1 MRSALRPRLALPLV
15 VVALVAGA
23 LTAQGRA
30 GRSHLVEATNVRV
43 VVPRGQPVEIA
54 FVGASDFPTFTQ
66 DFRHAIQMAIEDHP
80 TIRGF
85 PVQINEFDPPCSSGP
100 GSDAENVAAADKVV
114 ANAQNTAVIGHV
126 CSTGFRPALPIYES
140 ADVVTLSGSATAADL
155 PSNGPTVFNRT
166 AVPDPGFDT
175 WYTVVRTLPSDLEFD
190 EDFTA
195 EFGSAPSDFSD
206 LYFDATT
213 LLLRRLRQ
221 TSRLDG
227 GRLVI
232 DRSALATAVRNT
244 RYFRGVSCRVTLD
257 SSGNRTDDPMALS
270 HCAAG

>member
-1 MRSALRPRLALPLV
+1 M
-15 VVALVAGA
+15 
-23 LTAQGRA
+23 
-30 GRSHLVEATNVRV
+30 NVRD
-43 VVPRGQPVEIA
+43 
-54 FVGASDFPTFTQ
+54 STFEVMRRLGMTRI
-66 DFRHAIQMAIEDHP
+66 F
-80 TIRGF
+80 G
-85 PVQINEFDPPCSSGP
+85 NP
-100 GSDAENVAAADKVV
+100 GSTEVAFLTD
-114 ANAQNTAVIGHV
+114 
-126 CSTGFRPALPIYES
+126 
-140 ADVVTLSGSATAADL
+140 
-155 PSNGPTVFNRT
+155 
-166 AVPDPGFDT
+166 
-175 WYTVVRTLPSDLEFD
+175 LPSDLEFD